1 MQWQMKHAA
10 SSATTGALFTADN
23 TMAAFTYK
31 RRIAFHETD
40 AAGVVYF
47 ANFFHLAEE
56 AETHA
61 LASLGSI
68 VTRDGYLYPRV
79 HAEADYRAPLRFF
92 DVVSVHCCITRMGSS
107 SIEWKFEISRDEEIC
122 AVVKM
127 VSTRRNH
134 DGSAAPYTTAERA
147 AYSALSLS

>member
-1 MQWQMKHAA
+1 MP
-10 SSATTGALFTADN
+10 T
-23 TMAAFTYK
+23 FTYK

-47 ANFFHLAEE
+47 ANFFRLAEE

-79 HAEADYRAPLRFF
+79 HAEADYLAPLRFF
-92 DVVSVHCCITRMGSS
+92 DEVAVHCYITRIGSS
-107 SIEWKFEISRDEEIC
+107 SAHWKFEIVGPEGLC
-122 AVVKM
+122 AVVQTI
-127 VSTRRNH
+127 SSRRER
-134 DGSAAPYTTAERA
+134 DGSAAPYTPEERS
-147 AYSALSLS
+147 AYSTLIP

>member
-1 MQWQMKHAA
+1 MP
-10 SSATTGALFTADN
+10 T
-23 TMAAFTYK
+23 FTYK

-47 ANFFHLAEE
+47 ANFFRLAEE

-79 HAEADYRAPLRFF
+79 HAEADYLAPLRFF
-92 DVVSVHCCITRMGSS
+92 DEVAVHCCITRMGSS
-107 SIEWKFEISRDEEIC
+107 SVHWKFEIVGPEGIC
-122 AVVKM
+122 AVVQTT
-127 VSTRRNH
+127 SSRRKR
-134 DGSAAPYTTAERA
+134 DGSAAPYTPEERA
-147 AYSALSLS
+147 AYSALIL

>member
-1 MQWQMKHAA
+1 M
-10 SSATTGALFTADN
+10 ST
-23 TMAAFTYK
+23 FTYK

-47 ANFFHLAEE
+47 GNYFRLAEE

-79 HAEADYRAPLRFF
+79 HAEADYLAPLHFF
-92 DVVSVHCCITRMGSS
+92 DEVAVHCCIVRMGSS
-107 SIEWKFEISRDEEIC
+107 SVHWKFEITGPCGLC
-122 AVVKM
+122 AVVQTI
-127 VSTRRNH
+127 SSRRAQ
-134 DGSAAPYTTAERA
+134 DGSAAPYTEEERA
-147 AYSALSLS
+147 AYSALQP

>member
-1 MQWQMKHAA
+1 MP
-10 SSATTGALFTADN
+10 T
-23 TMAAFTYK
+23 FTYK

-47 ANFFHLAEE
+47 ANFFRLAEE

-79 HAEADYRAPLRFF
+79 HAEADYLAPLRFF
-92 DVVSVHCCITRMGSS
+92 DEVAVHCYITRIGSS
-107 SIEWKFEISRDEEIC
+107 STHWKFEIMGPEELC
-122 AVVKM
+122 AVVQTI
-127 VSTRRNH
+127 SSRRER
-134 DGSAAPYTTAERA
+134 DGSAAPYTPEERS
-147 AYSALSLS
+147 AYSALTL

>member
-1 MQWQMKHAA
+1 MP
-10 SSATTGALFTADN
+10 
-23 TMAAFTYK
+23 AFIYK

-61 LASLGSI
+61 TASLHCI

-79 HAEADYRAPLRFF
+79 HVEADYLAPLHFF
-92 DVVSVHCCITRMGSS
+92 DEVAVHCNIIRIGSS
-107 SIEWKFEISRDEEIC
+107 SIEWKFEIYRLSTHC
-122 AVVKM
+122 ATVRVI
-127 VSTRRNH
+127 SARRNH
-134 DGSAAPYTTAERA
+134 DGSAAPYTDEERV
-147 AYSALSLS
+147 AYSALLL

>member
-1 MQWQMKHAA
+1 MP
-10 SSATTGALFTADN
+10 
-23 TMAAFTYK
+23 AFIYK

-47 ANFFHLAEE
+47 ANYFRLAEE

-79 HAEADYRAPLRFF
+79 HAEADYQQPLHFF
-92 DVVSVHCCITRMGSS
+92 DEVAVHCCIVRIGSS
-107 SIEWKFEISRDEEIC
+107 SVHWKFEILSPKGIC
-122 AVVKM
+122 AVVQTI
-127 VSTRRNH
+127 SSRRAR
-134 DGSAAPYTTAERA
+134 DGSAAPYSEEERS
-147 AYSALSLS
+147 AYSALTP

>member
-1 MQWQMKHAA
+1 M
-10 SSATTGALFTADN
+10 
-23 TMAAFTYK
+23 FTYK

-47 ANFFHLAEE
+47 GNFFRLAEE

-61 LASLGSI
+61 LASLGNI
-68 VTRDGYLYPRV
+68 VTRDGFLYPRV

-92 DVVSVHCCITRMGSS
+92 DEVAVHCCITRIGSS
-107 SIEWKFEISRDEEIC
+107 SVDWIFQICHDEQIC

-127 VSTRRNH
+127 SSSRRH
-134 DGSAAPYTTAERA
+134 RDGSAAPYTTEERE
-147 AYSALSLS
+147 AYSVLQA

>member
-1 MQWQMKHAA
+1 MP
-10 SSATTGALFTADN
+10 
-23 TMAAFTYK
+23 AFTYK

-61 LASLGSI
+61 LASLGNI

-79 HAEADYRAPLRFF
+79 HVEADYLAPLRFF
-92 DVVSVHCCITRMGSS
+92 DEVSVHACIIRTGSS
-107 SIEWKFEISRDEEIC
+107 SMSWKFEIFNGHEIC
-122 AVVKM
+122 AVVK
-127 VSTRRNH
+127 STSSRRNH
-134 DGSAAPYTTAERA
+134 DGSAAPYSDAERA
-147 AYSALSLS
+147 AFAALMA